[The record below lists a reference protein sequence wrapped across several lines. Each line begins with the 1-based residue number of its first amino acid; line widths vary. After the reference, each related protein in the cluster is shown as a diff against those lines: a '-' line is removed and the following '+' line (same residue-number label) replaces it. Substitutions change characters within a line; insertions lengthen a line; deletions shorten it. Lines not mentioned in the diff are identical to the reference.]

1 MTKRLTDS
9 ILERIMAL
17 HYNFR
22 GTEMEAT
29 KPVTYAYL
37 RVSTDNKGQTTDNQR
52 KTIEDA
58 KFQVDEWHSEDGISG
73 KVDALD
79 RPVFKAL
86 MNKVVSGDE
95 VVTVTLD
102 RLGRNAIDILNTVE
116 RFKQRGIKLR
126 CLAIGEVDLTSMAGQ
141 ILVHMLALVADL
153 ERQMLST
160 RTKAGM
166 ARTKAQGTLLGRR
179 MKVSYDVLVDC
190 VKRRNEGAV
199 WDVLAADYSVD
210 KNTLLQ
216 THKKW
221 GHKLEEYKARWEQQV
236 KQTAAKSLEEAV

>member
-1 MTKRLTDS
+1 
-9 ILERIMAL
+9 
-17 HYNFR
+17 
-22 GTEMEAT
+22 MEAT
-29 KPVTYAYL
+29 KPVVYAYL
-37 RVSTDNKGQTTDNQR
+37 RVSTDKGQTTNNQR

-58 KFQVDEWHSEDGISG
+58 GFPVDEWYSEDGVSG
-73 KVDALD
+73 KINALD

-86 MNKVVSGDE
+86 MDKAQAGSE
-95 VVTVTLD
+95 VVTVSLD

-116 RFKQRGIKLR
+116 RFKEKQIKLR
-126 CLAIGEVDLTSMAGQ
+126 CLALGDVDLTSMAGQ
-141 ILVHMLALVADL
+141 ILIHLLALVADV
-153 ERQMLST
+153 ERQTLSI

-166 ARTKAQGTLLGRR
+166 ARTKAEGTLLGRR

-199 WDVLAADYSVD
+199 WDVLAADYFVD

-221 GHKLEEYKARWEQQV
+221 GHKLDEYKARWEQQV
-236 KQTAAKSLEEAV
+236 KQTAAKSLEEVA